1 MMKKAYTDLP
11 TIGDTI
17 LAWREFMGLRSTEF
31 AKLAGISKGYLSAVE
46 HNKRANPQP
55 KYLEKI
61 ADALDVSLEDI
72 LGRQMP
78 PKKRDRKKLKR
89 TTGPTQSPK
98 QPTTPQPTMAGSALA
113 LPDSLLYLTF
123 AQIEARIESRDLSD
137 EQLKRIAAGL
147 IDASDLLLDMIKP
160 QHEKREED

>member
-17 LAWREFMGLRSTEF
+17 LAWREFKGLRSTEF
-31 AKLAGISKGYLSAVE
+31 AKLAGVSKGYLSAVE
-46 HNKRANPQP
+46 HNKRVNPQP

-61 ADALDVSLEDI
+61 ADALDVPLEDI
-72 LGRQMP
+72 LGRRMP
-78 PKKRDRKKLKR
+78 PKKRDRKMLKR
-89 TTGPTQSPK
+89 ATGP
-98 QPTTPQPTMAGSALA
+98 TPQPTMARSALA
-113 LPDSLLYLTF
+113 LPNSLLYLTF
-123 AQIEARIESRDLSD
+123 AQIEALIKSRDLSD
-137 EQLKRIAAGL
+137 EQMKRIAAGL